1 MKRQRHNP
9 LVTLTVTQISL
20 SRNKIILAKVQR
32 RWLIAKF
39 FADCLEIQWFDCI
52 FAATVLATPLND
64 AYHGGTSFL
73 YMYMKYD
80 KQPIALS
87 QQLKLL
93 EQRGLM
99 IQNEETALSQLQSI
113 SYFRLASYWH
123 SMEVPNSDK
132 HQFLPDSDFDDVIEL
147 YQFDKKLRTLVF
159 TSIQDIEIALRT
171 RIIQCF
177 SLKYGAFWFMGARL
191 FKNENI
197 FATCLENIQKEVNR
211 SNEDFLKEHFK
222 KYDEPSLPP
231 VWKTMEVVSFGT
243 LSKLYCNFND
253 TGVKKQVAR
262 SFGLP
267 QYLYL
272 ESWMKCASVLRN
284 YCAHHARLWNR
295 RFPIMP
301 QLPKRL
307 PLKWI
312 DTSHIRPIKLYA
324 QLCCLAYLEQSIN
337 PNSQF
342 KSGIKALLA
351 NTPQTTLKAM
361 GFPANWREEAL
372 WKD

>member
-1 MKRQRHNP
+1 
-9 LVTLTVTQISL
+9 
-20 SRNKIILAKVQR
+20 
-32 RWLIAKF
+32 
-39 FADCLEIQWFDCI
+39 
-52 FAATVLATPLND
+52 
-64 AYHGGTSFL
+64 
-73 YMYMKYD
+73 MKYD
-80 KQPIALS
+80 KQPIALP
-87 QQLKLL
+87 QQLRLL
-93 EQRGLM
+93 EQRGLI
-99 IQNEETALSQLQSI
+99 IQNEEIALSQLQSI
-113 SYFRLASYWH
+113 SYFRLANYWH

-132 HQFLPDSDFDDVIEL
+132 HQFLPDSNFDNVIEL

-177 SLKYGAFWFMGARL
+177 SLKYGAFWFMDARL
-191 FKNENI
+191 FKNEKI

-231 VWKTMEVVSFGT
+231 VWKTMEVISFGT

-253 TGVKKQVAR
+253 TGVKKQVAK

-301 QLPKRL
+301 QLPKKL

-324 QLCCLAYLEQSIN
+324 QLCYLAYLEQSIN

-342 KSGIKALLA
+342 KGRITALLSD
-351 NTPQTTLKAM
+351 NPQATSKSM
-361 GFPANWREEAL
+361 GFPANWREEPL

>member
-1 MKRQRHNP
+1 
-9 LVTLTVTQISL
+9 
-20 SRNKIILAKVQR
+20 
-32 RWLIAKF
+32 
-39 FADCLEIQWFDCI
+39 
-52 FAATVLATPLND
+52 
-64 AYHGGTSFL
+64 
-73 YMYMKYD
+73 MKYA

-93 EQRGLM
+93 EQRDLI

-132 HQFLPDSDFDDVIEL
+132 HRFLPDSNFDDVIEL

-159 TSIQDIEIALRT
+159 ASIQDIEIALRT
-171 RIIQCF
+171 RIIQWF
-177 SLKYGAFWFMGARL
+177 SLKYGAFWFMDVRL
-191 FKNENI
+191 FKDEGI
-197 FATCLENIQKEVNR
+197 FANCLENIQKEVNR

-222 KYDEPSLPP
+222 KYNDPSLPP
-231 VWKTMEVVSFGT
+231 VWNTMEVISFGT

-253 TGVKKQVAR
+253 TGVKKQVAK

-301 QLPKRL
+301 QLPKSL
-307 PLKWI
+307 PLQWI
-312 DTSHIRPIKLYA
+312 GTKCIRPIKLYG
-324 QLCCLAYLEQSIN
+324 QVCCLAYLEQSIN

-342 KSGIKALLA
+342 KSRIKALLS
-351 NTPQTTLKAM
+351 NTPQTILKAM
-361 GFPANWREEAL
+361 GFPANWREEPL
-372 WKD
+372 WND

>member
-1 MKRQRHNP
+1 
-9 LVTLTVTQISL
+9 
-20 SRNKIILAKVQR
+20 
-32 RWLIAKF
+32 
-39 FADCLEIQWFDCI
+39 
-52 FAATVLATPLND
+52 
-64 AYHGGTSFL
+64 
-73 YMYMKYD
+73 MKYN

-93 EQRGLM
+93 EQRGLI
-99 IQNEETALSQLQSI
+99 IQNEETALCQLQSI

-123 SMEVPNSDK
+123 SMEVPNTDK
-132 HQFLPDSDFDDVIEL
+132 HQFLPNSNFDDVIEL

-159 TSIQDIEIALRT
+159 TSIQDVEIALRT
-171 RIIQCF
+171 RIIQYF
-177 SLKYGAFWFMGARL
+177 SLKYGAFWFMDAGL
-191 FKNENI
+191 FKKESI
-197 FATCLENIQKEVNR
+197 FVTCLENIKKEVNR

-231 VWKTMEVVSFGT
+231 VWKTVEVISFGT

-253 TGVKKQVAR
+253 TDVKKQIAR

-267 QYLYL
+267 QYRYL

-301 QLPKRL
+301 QLPKKL

-324 QLCCLAYLEQSIN
+324 QLCYLAYLEQSIN
-337 PNSQF
+337 PNSHF
-342 KSGIKALLA
+342 KNGIKTLLP
-351 NTPQTTLKAM
+351 NSPQATLKAM
-361 GFPANWREEAL
+361 GFPVNWREESL
-372 WKD
+372 WES

>member
-1 MKRQRHNP
+1 MIIWKFSDSI
-9 LVTLTVTQISL
+9 VSL
-20 SRNKIILAKVQR
+20 QQQFSPRLSTMRTTAGLR
-32 RWLIAKF
+32 
-39 FADCLEIQWFDCI
+39 
-52 FAATVLATPLND
+52 
-64 AYHGGTSFL
+64 FL
-73 YMYMKYD
+73 YVYMKYD
-80 KQPIALS
+80 KQPIALL

-93 EQRGLM
+93 EQRGLI
-99 IQNEETALSQLQSI
+99 IQNEEIALSQLQSI

-132 HQFLPDSDFDDVIEL
+132 HQFLPNSNFDDVIEL

-177 SLKYGAFWFMGARL
+177 SLKYGAFWFMDVRL
-191 FKNENI
+191 FKNESI
-197 FATCLENIQKEVNR
+197 FAACLENIQKEVNR

-231 VWKTMEVVSFGT
+231 VWKTMEVISFGT

-253 TGVKKQVAR
+253 TGVKKQVAK

-312 DTSHIRPIKLYA
+312 GTNCIRPIKLYA
-324 QLCCLAYLEQSIN
+324 QLCCLAYWEQSIN

-342 KSGIKALLA
+342 KSGIKTLLS

-361 GFPANWREEAL
+361 GFPANWREEPL

>member
-1 MKRQRHNP
+1 
-9 LVTLTVTQISL
+9 
-20 SRNKIILAKVQR
+20 
-32 RWLIAKF
+32 
-39 FADCLEIQWFDCI
+39 
-52 FAATVLATPLND
+52 
-64 AYHGGTSFL
+64 
-73 YMYMKYD
+73 MKYA

-93 EQRGLM
+93 EQRGLI

-132 HQFLPDSDFDDVIEL
+132 HRFLPDSNFDDVIEL

-159 TSIQDIEIALRT
+159 ASIQDIEIALRT
-171 RIIQCF
+171 RIIQWF
-177 SLKYGAFWFMGARL
+177 SLKYGAFWFMDVRL
-191 FKNENI
+191 FKDEGI
-197 FATCLENIQKEVNR
+197 FANCLENIQKEVNR

-222 KYDEPSLPP
+222 KYNDSSLPP
-231 VWKTMEVVSFGT
+231 VWKTMEVISFGT

-253 TGVKKQVAR
+253 TGVKKQVAK

-301 QLPKRL
+301 QLPKSL
-307 PLKWI
+307 PL
-312 DTSHIRPIKLYA
+312 
-324 QLCCLAYLEQSIN
+324 Q
-337 PNSQF
+337 
-342 KSGIKALLA
+342 
-351 NTPQTTLKAM
+351 
-361 GFPANWREEAL
+361 
-372 WKD
+372 

>member
-1 MKRQRHNP
+1 M
-9 LVTLTVTQISL
+9 
-20 SRNKIILAKVQR
+20 
-32 RWLIAKF
+32 
-39 FADCLEIQWFDCI
+39 EIQWFNRI
-52 FAATVLATPLND
+52 FGVTVLATPLND

-132 HQFLPDSDFDDVIEL
+132 HQFLPDSNFDDVIVL

-177 SLKYGAFWFMGARL
+177 SLKYGAFWFMDTRL
-191 FKNENI
+191 FKNEKI

-231 VWKTMEVVSFGT
+231 VWKTMEVISFGT

-253 TGVKKQVAR
+253 TGVKKQVAK

-324 QLCCLAYLEQSIN
+324 QLCSLAYLEQSIN

-342 KSGIKALLA
+342 KSGIKTLLS

-361 GFPANWREEAL
+361 GFPANWREEPL

>member
-1 MKRQRHNP
+1 MI
-9 LVTLTVTQISL
+9 VSL
-20 SRNKIILAKVQR
+20 QQQFSPRLSTMRTTAGLR
-32 RWLIAKF
+32 
-39 FADCLEIQWFDCI
+39 
-52 FAATVLATPLND
+52 
-64 AYHGGTSFL
+64 FL
-73 YMYMKYD
+73 YVYMKYD
-80 KQPIALS
+80 KQPIALL

-93 EQRGLM
+93 EQRGLI
-99 IQNEETALSQLQSI
+99 IQNEEIALSQLQSI

-132 HQFLPDSDFDDVIEL
+132 HQFLPNSNFDDVIEL

-177 SLKYGAFWFMGARL
+177 SLKYGAFWFMDVRL
-191 FKNENI
+191 FKNESI

-231 VWKTMEVVSFGT
+231 VWKTMEVISFGT

-253 TGVKKQVAR
+253 TGVKKQVAK

-312 DTSHIRPIKLYA
+312 GTNCIRPIKLYA
-324 QLCCLAYLEQSIN
+324 QLCCLAYWEQSIN

-342 KSGIKALLA
+342 KSGIKTLLSH
-351 NTPQTTLKAM
+351 TPQTTLKAM
-361 GFPANWREEAL
+361 GFPANWREEPL

>member
-1 MKRQRHNP
+1 MIIWKFSDSI
-9 LVTLTVTQISL
+9 VSL
-20 SRNKIILAKVQR
+20 QQQFSPRLSTMRTTAGLR
-32 RWLIAKF
+32 
-39 FADCLEIQWFDCI
+39 
-52 FAATVLATPLND
+52 
-64 AYHGGTSFL
+64 FL
-73 YMYMKYD
+73 YVYMKYD
-80 KQPIALS
+80 KQPIALL

-93 EQRGLM
+93 EQRGLI
-99 IQNEETALSQLQSI
+99 IQNEEIALSQLQSI

-132 HQFLPDSDFDDVIEL
+132 HQFLPNSNFDDVIEL

-177 SLKYGAFWFMGARL
+177 SLKYGAFWFMDVRL
-191 FKNENI
+191 FKNESI
-197 FATCLENIQKEVNR
+197 FAACLENIQKEVNR

-231 VWKTMEVVSFGT
+231 VWKTMEVISFGT

-253 TGVKKQVAR
+253 TGVKKQVAK

-312 DTSHIRPIKLYA
+312 GTNCIRPIKLYA
-324 QLCCLAYLEQSIN
+324 QLCCLAYWEQSIN

-342 KSGIKALLA
+342 KSGIKTLLSH
-351 NTPQTTLKAM
+351 TPQATLKAM
-361 GFPANWREEAL
+361 GFPANWREEPL

>member
-1 MKRQRHNP
+1 MIIWKFSDSI
-9 LVTLTVTQISL
+9 VSL
-20 SRNKIILAKVQR
+20 QQQFSPRLSTMRTTAGLR
-32 RWLIAKF
+32 
-39 FADCLEIQWFDCI
+39 
-52 FAATVLATPLND
+52 
-64 AYHGGTSFL
+64 FL
-73 YMYMKYD
+73 YVYMKYD
-80 KQPIALS
+80 KQPIALL

-93 EQRGLM
+93 EQRGLI
-99 IQNEETALSQLQSI
+99 IQNEEIALSQLQSI

-132 HQFLPDSDFDDVIEL
+132 HQFLPNSNFDDVIEL

-177 SLKYGAFWFMGARL
+177 SLKYGAFWFMDVRL
-191 FKNENI
+191 FKNESI
-197 FATCLENIQKEVNR
+197 FAACLENIQKEVNR

-231 VWKTMEVVSFGT
+231 VWKTMEVISFGT

-253 TGVKKQVAR
+253 TGVKKQVAKI
-262 SFGLP
+262 FGLP

-312 DTSHIRPIKLYA
+312 GTNCIRPIKLYA
-324 QLCCLAYLEQSIN
+324 QLCCLAYWEQSIN

-342 KSGIKALLA
+342 KSGIKTLLSH
-351 NTPQTTLKAM
+351 TPQTTLKAM
-361 GFPANWREEAL
+361 GFPANWREEPL

>member
-1 MKRQRHNP
+1 MIIWKFSDSI
-9 LVTLTVTQISL
+9 VSL
-20 SRNKIILAKVQR
+20 QQQFSPRLSTMRTTAGLR
-32 RWLIAKF
+32 
-39 FADCLEIQWFDCI
+39 
-52 FAATVLATPLND
+52 
-64 AYHGGTSFL
+64 FL
-73 YMYMKYD
+73 YVYMKYD
-80 KQPIALS
+80 KQPIALL

-93 EQRGLM
+93 EQRGLI
-99 IQNEETALSQLQSI
+99 IQNEETALRQLQSI

-132 HQFLPDSDFDDVIEL
+132 HQFLPNSNFDDVIEL

-177 SLKYGAFWFMGARL
+177 SLKYGAFWFMDVRL
-191 FKNENI
+191 FKNESI
-197 FATCLENIQKEVNR
+197 FAACLENIQKEVNR

-231 VWKTMEVVSFGT
+231 VWKTMEVISFGT

-253 TGVKKQVAR
+253 TGVKKQVAK

-312 DTSHIRPIKLYA
+312 GTNCIRPIKLYA
-324 QLCCLAYLEQSIN
+324 QLCCLAYWEQSIN

-342 KSGIKALLA
+342 KSGIKTLLSH
-351 NTPQTTLKAM
+351 TPQTTLKAM
-361 GFPANWREEAL
+361 GFPANWREEPL

>member
-1 MKRQRHNP
+1 
-9 LVTLTVTQISL
+9 
-20 SRNKIILAKVQR
+20 
-32 RWLIAKF
+32 
-39 FADCLEIQWFDCI
+39 
-52 FAATVLATPLND
+52 
-64 AYHGGTSFL
+64 
-73 YMYMKYD
+73 MKYD

-93 EQRGLM
+93 EQRGLI
-99 IQNEETALSQLQSI
+99 IQNEESALSQLQSI
-113 SYFRLASYWH
+113 SYFRLANYWH

-132 HQFLPDSDFDDVIEL
+132 HQFLPNSNFDDVIEL

-159 TSIQDIEIALRT
+159 TSIQDVEIALRT

-177 SLKYGAFWFMGARL
+177 SLKYGAFWFMDAKL
-191 FKNENI
+191 FKNESI
-197 FATCLENIQKEVNR
+197 FVTCLENIQKEVNR
-211 SNEDFLKEHFK
+211 SNEEFLKEHFK

-231 VWKTMEVVSFGT
+231 VWKTMEVISFGT

-253 TGVKKQVAR
+253 TGVKKQVAK

-301 QLPKRL
+301 QLPKKL

-324 QLCCLAYLEQSIN
+324 QLCYLAYLEQSIY

-342 KSGIKALLA
+342 KGKITALLSD
-351 NTPQTTLKAM
+351 NPQTTLKAM
-361 GFPANWREEAL
+361 GIPANWHEEPL

>member
-1 MKRQRHNP
+1 M
-9 LVTLTVTQISL
+9 
-20 SRNKIILAKVQR
+20 
-32 RWLIAKF
+32 
-39 FADCLEIQWFDCI
+39 EIQQFDCI
-52 FAATVLATPLND
+52 FALTVLATPLND
-64 AYHGGTSFL
+64 AYHGETSFL
-73 YMYMKYD
+73 YVYMKYD
-80 KQPIALS
+80 KQPIALP
-87 QQLKLL
+87 QQLRLL
-93 EQRGLM
+93 EQRGLI
-99 IQNEETALSQLQSI
+99 IQNEEIALSQLQSI
-113 SYFRLASYWH
+113 SYFRLANYWH

-132 HQFLPDSDFDDVIEL
+132 HQFLPNSNFDNVIEL

-177 SLKYGAFWFMGARL
+177 SLKYGAFWFMDARL
-191 FKNENI
+191 FKNEDI
-197 FATCLENIQKEVNR
+197 FTICLENIQKEVNR

-231 VWKTMEVVSFGT
+231 VWKTMEVISFGT

-253 TGVKKQVAR
+253 TDVKKQVAK

-312 DTSHIRPIKLYA
+312 GTSYIRPIKLYA
-324 QLCCLAYLEQSIN
+324 QLCYLAYLEQSIN

-342 KSGIKALLA
+342 KGKI
-351 NTPQTTLKAM
+351 TTLLSDNLQATLKSM
-361 GFPANWREEAL
+361 GIPANWREEPL
-372 WKD
+372 WKG

>member
-1 MKRQRHNP
+1 
-9 LVTLTVTQISL
+9 
-20 SRNKIILAKVQR
+20 
-32 RWLIAKF
+32 
-39 FADCLEIQWFDCI
+39 
-52 FAATVLATPLND
+52 
-64 AYHGGTSFL
+64 
-73 YMYMKYD
+73 MKYD
-80 KQPIALS
+80 KRPIALS

-93 EQRGLM
+93 EQRGLI

-132 HQFLPDSDFDDVIEL
+132 HQFLPNSNFDDVIEL

-171 RIIQCF
+171 RTIQCF
-177 SLKYGAFWFMGARL
+177 SLKYGAFWFMDARL

-197 FATCLENIQKEVNR
+197 FAICLENIQKEANR

-231 VWKTMEVVSFGT
+231 VWKTMEIISFGT

-253 TGVKKQVAR
+253 TGVKKQVAKI
-262 SFGLP
+262 FGLP

-307 PLKWI
+307 TLKWI

-324 QLCCLAYLEQSIN
+324 QLCYLAYLEQSIN

-342 KSGIKALLA
+342 KSGIKALLS
-351 NTPQTTLKAM
+351 NTPQATLKAM
-361 GFPANWREEAL
+361 GFPANWREEPL

>member
-1 MKRQRHNP
+1 
-9 LVTLTVTQISL
+9 
-20 SRNKIILAKVQR
+20 
-32 RWLIAKF
+32 
-39 FADCLEIQWFDCI
+39 
-52 FAATVLATPLND
+52 
-64 AYHGGTSFL
+64 
-73 YMYMKYD
+73 MKYA

-93 EQRGLM
+93 EQRGLI

-132 HQFLPDSDFDDVIEL
+132 HRFLPDSNFDDVIEL

-159 TSIQDIEIALRT
+159 ASIQDIEIALRT
-171 RIIQCF
+171 RIIQWF
-177 SLKYGAFWFMGARL
+177 SLKYGAFWFMDVRL
-191 FKNENI
+191 FKDEGI
-197 FATCLENIQKEVNR
+197 FANCLENIQKEVNR

-222 KYDEPSLPP
+222 KYNNPLLPP
-231 VWKTMEVVSFGT
+231 VWKTMEVISFGT

-253 TGVKKQVAR
+253 TGVKKQVAK

-301 QLPKRL
+301 QLPKSL
-307 PLKWI
+307 PLQWI
-312 DTSHIRPIKLYA
+312 GTKCIRPIKLYG
-324 QLCCLAYLEQSIN
+324 QVCCLAYLEQCIN

-342 KSGIKALLA
+342 KSRIKALLS
-351 NTPQTTLKAM
+351 NTPQTILKAM
-361 GFPANWREEAL
+361 DFPANWREEPL
-372 WKD
+372 WND